1 MATQSLTA
9 DRALA
14 AESGPADL
22 AAFWR
27 IAAFLTFSVVLGTL
41 GGAITGEK
49 TTFLF
54 KEMMHLTPG
63 DIGTLGIIVGIPAY
77 LQPFLG
83 AGSDLFPLFGSH
95 RRSYYL
101 VSLLV
106 RTGAYWGLA
115 CLSQYHYAAVV
126 CLLLVLASGGVLAT
140 VMVNAVMVAVG
151 NRTRRLGQL
160 QSLIVFVPAVLS
172 IVYTARLSGYVTQNW
187 SYHHAFG
194 AAAVLML
201 LHLPL
206 VLLIDEKP
214 VAALGEHDR
223 AHPALRRAARQEER
237 ARSAAALR
245 DAART
250 PGLWAVIGLVFYLIL
265 TPGIGN
271 AQIYYMTDVLHFSKQ
286 LIGSLGMYSSAGSIV
301 SMGLFAAFSRRMP
314 VRSLVWGAWLMD
326 CAGYPILVLLHTP
339 DSAKVIFFLGACIG
353 TWYGLCLSTLAA
365 RACPPGVEGT
375 VYGLVMSAIA
385 IAGVLSDKIGGSM
398 YDFFGPLNTSHRW
411 TITHGW
417 DYSLWVGLAF
427 TLVGFVFIPFL
438 PAWAKSREPLGG
450 PGAPRTEGA

>member
-1 MATQSLTA
+1 MATQALTA
-9 DRALA
+9 DPALGDA
-14 AESGPADL
+14 GPADR
-22 AAFWR
+22 AAFHR
-27 IAAFLTFSVVLGTL
+27 IAAFLTLSVVLGAF
-41 GGAITGEK
+41 GGALTGEK

-54 KEMMHLTPG
+54 KEVMHLTPG

-95 RRSYYL
+95 RRSYYVLSVL
-101 VSLLV
+101 VHAAA
-106 RTGAYWGLA
+106 RWGLA
-115 CLSQYHYAAVV
+115 CLSEYHYAAVV
-126 CLLLVLASGGVLAT
+126 CLLLVLASGGVLAG

-151 NRTRRLGQL
+151 NRTRRLSQL
-160 QSLIVFVPAVLS
+160 QSLIVFVPSVLA
-172 IVYTARLSGYVTQNW
+172 ILYTARLSGYVTQHW

-194 AAAVLML
+194 LAALLML
-201 LHLPL
+201 LQVPL

-214 VAALGEHDR
+214 AVAAENQGR
-223 AHPALRRAARQEER
+223 VHPAERRAARQEER

-245 DAART
+245 QAARM
-250 PGLWAVIGLVFYLIL
+250 PGLWAIIGFVFYLIL
-265 TPGIGN
+265 TPGVNN

-286 LIGSLGMYSSAGSIV
+286 LIGSLGAYSSAGSIV

-314 VRSLVWGAWLMD
+314 VRGLVWGAWGMD
-326 CAGYPILVLLHTP
+326 CIGYPILLLLHTA
-339 DSAKVIFFLGACIG
+339 DSAKVIYFLGACIG
-353 TWYGLCLSTLAA
+353 TWYSLCLSTLAA

-385 IAGVLSDKIGGSM
+385 IAGVLSDKIGGNM
-398 YDFFGPLNTSHRW
+398 YDYFGPLNTAHHW

-450 PGAPRTEGA
+450 VREASGRG

>member
-1 MATQSLTA
+1 M
-9 DRALA
+9 
-14 AESGPADL
+14 
-22 AAFWR
+22 
-27 IAAFLTFSVVLGTL
+27 
-41 GGAITGEK
+41 TGEK

-54 KEMMHLTPG
+54 KEVMHLTPG
-63 DIGTLGIIVGIPAY
+63 DIGTLGILVGIPAY

-95 RRSYYL
+95 RRSYYVL
-101 VSLLV
+101 SVLV

-115 CLSQYHYAAVV
+115 CLSQYHYIAVV

-140 VMVNAVMVAVG
+140 VMVNAIMVAVG

-172 IVYTARLSGYVTQNW
+172 ILYTAHLSGYVTQHW
-187 SYHHAFG
+187 SYHHAYSL
-194 AAAVLML
+194 AAALML

-206 VLLIDEKP
+206 TLLIDEKSI
-214 VAALGEHDR
+214 VGQSR
-223 AHPALRRAARQEER
+223 ADPARRQEERREER
-237 ARSAAALR
+237 ARSLAALR
-245 DAART
+245 EAARL

-265 TPGIGN
+265 TPGVGN

-286 LIGSLGMYSSAGSIV
+286 LIGSLGMFSSAGAIV
-301 SMGLFAAFSRRMP
+301 SMGLFAAFSRRLP
-314 VRSLVWGAWLMD
+314 VWSLVWGAWGMD
-326 CAGYPILVLLHTP
+326 CIGYPILVLLHTP
-339 DSAKVIFFLGACIG
+339 DSAKVIYFLGACIG
-353 TWYGLCLSTLAA
+353 TWYSLCLFTLAA
-365 RACPPGVEGT
+365 RACPPGVEGA

-385 IAGVLSDKIGGSM
+385 IAGVLSDKIGGNM
-398 YDFFGPLNTSHRW
+398 YDYFGPLNTAHHW

-450 PGAPRTEGA
+450 PGGPRAEGA

>member
-1 MATQSLTA
+1 MATQALTA
-9 DRALA
+9 DPALSA
-14 AESGPADL
+14 GGPGDL
-22 AAFWR
+22 SAFRR
-27 IAAFLTFSVVLGTL
+27 IAAFLTLSVILGAF
-41 GGAITGEK
+41 GGAVTGEK
-49 TTFLF
+49 TTFLY
-54 KEMMHLTPG
+54 KEVMHLTPG
-63 DIGTLGIIVGIPAY
+63 DIGTLGILINIPAY

-101 VSLLV
+101 VSILV
-106 RTGAYWGLA
+106 RAGAYWGLA
-115 CLSQYHYAAVV
+115 CLSQYHYATVV
-126 CLLLVLASGGVLAT
+126 CLMLVFASGGVLSS
-140 VMVNAVMVAVG
+140 VIINAVMVAVG

-172 IVYTARLSGYVTQNW
+172 LLYTARLSGYVTQNW

-194 AAAVLML
+194 LAAVLML

-214 VAALGEHDR
+214 AAPAGEQQEGDR
-223 AHPALRRAARQEER
+223 PAERREARREER

-245 DAART
+245 DATRS
-250 PGLWAVIGLVFYLIL
+250 PGLWAIIGFVFYLIL
-265 TPGIGN
+265 TPGINN

-286 LIGSLGMYSSAGSIV
+286 LIGSLGAYSSAGSIV
-301 SMGLFAAFSRRMP
+301 AMGLFAASSRRLP
-314 VRSLVWGAWLMD
+314 VRSLVWCAWGMD
-326 CAGYPILVLLHTP
+326 CIGYPIWVLLHSP
-339 DSAKVIFFLGACIG
+339 DSAKVIYFLTACTG
-353 TWYGLCLSTLAA
+353 VWYSLCLSTLAA

-375 VYGLVMSAIA
+375 VYGLIMSAIA
-385 IAGVLSDKIGGSM
+385 VAGVLSDKIGGNM
-398 YDFFGPLNTSHRW
+398 YDYFGPLNTAHHW

-450 PGAPRTEGA
+450 ARPAPVRS